1 MGQTAFVFPGQGVQ
15 TIGMGKDF
23 YDNFQAAK
31 DVFIMASDAAGMD
44 IAKLCFEENEM
55 INVTEYTQ
63 MAILTTEL
71 AILEVVKQKIKPDVS
86 AGLSLGEYAAL
97 VTAGAVSVEKVI
109 PLIRKR
115 GKLMQEAVPEGKGC
129 MAVVIGLQSDLIERE
144 CGLENGN
151 VQIANYNSPLQSVLS
166 GETEAVHRVMKKLK
180 EQGAKL
186 VSELSIS
193 VPSHCQLMVEAG
205 DKLGAELIKMKFGSL
220 QIPYIPNCTAQYCTD
235 EKKIVGFLIRQLSA
249 PVYWYQS
256 IQEMI
261 QNGVDT
267 IIEIGPGNT
276 LKKLNKKIDSN
287 IKTYSCSNIQE
298 YDALCEIQF

>member
-23 YDNFQAAK
+23 YGNFPEAK
-31 DVFIMASDAAGMD
+31 AVFEKASDAAGMD

-63 MAILTTEL
+63 TAILTTEL
-71 AILEVVKQKIKPDVS
+71 AILEAVKQKIKPDVL

-97 VTAGAVSVEKVI
+97 AAAGAVSLETVI

-115 GKLMQEAVPEGKGC
+115 GKIMQEAVPEGKGC
-129 MAVVIGLQSDLIERE
+129 MAVVIGLQSDLIEQE
-144 CGLENGN
+144 CSLEAGS

-186 VSELSIS
+186 VSELSVS
-193 VPSHCQLMVEAG
+193 VPSHCQLMAEAG
-205 DKLGAELIKMKFGSL
+205 ERLGAELTGIDFEPL
-220 QIPYIPNCTAQYCTD
+220 QIPYIPNCTARCCRD
-235 EKKIVGFLIRQLSA
+235 KKMIPELLIRQLSS

-256 IQEMI
+256 VQEMI
-261 QNGVDT
+261 RNGVDT

-276 LKKLNKKIDSN
+276 LKKLIKKTDSS
-287 IKTYSCSNIQE
+287 IRAYSCSNIQE